1 MGFIFDMGGTLNK
14 KLLMLV
20 VVFAF
25 CLIAV
30 LILMYI
36 NNFGVIRSDLQADW
50 GTFGDYFGG
59 ILNPVFG
66 LCAFLGVLWSLD
78 IQIKQLKQI
87 SLDKQG
93 EELLVVIKDIDARIG
108 ELMNVEV
115 GKTSGESLFI
125 HHMVAE
131 CDRGAGV
138 LGSSDA
144 YTMFVDIARQ
154 SGSILEAPARELKN
168 KIITLHRFLL
178 LYPQGQKG
186 GNAPV
191 VEYYIDKISGLVKM
205 LDEVGGVPSEVSDFF
220 VNSRSRR

>member
-20 VVFAF
+20 IAFAF
-25 CLIAV
+25 CLIAA
-30 LILMYI
+30 LIFMYI
-36 NNFGVIRSDLQADW
+36 NNFGVIRSDSQADW

-115 GKTSGESLFI
+115 GQTSGEPLFI

-131 CDRGAGV
+131 CERGAGV
-138 LGSSDA
+138 LGGSDA
-144 YTMFVDIARQ
+144 YTSFVYIAKQ

-168 KIITLHRFLL
+168 KVVTLHRFLL

-191 VEYYIDKISGLVKM
+191 VEYYIDKISGVVKM
-205 LDEVGGVPSEVSDFF
+205 LGEVGGVPSDVSDFF
-220 VNSRSRR
+220 VNPRSRG

>member
-30 LILMYI
+30 LIFMYI

-50 GTFGDYFGG
+50 GAFGDYFGG